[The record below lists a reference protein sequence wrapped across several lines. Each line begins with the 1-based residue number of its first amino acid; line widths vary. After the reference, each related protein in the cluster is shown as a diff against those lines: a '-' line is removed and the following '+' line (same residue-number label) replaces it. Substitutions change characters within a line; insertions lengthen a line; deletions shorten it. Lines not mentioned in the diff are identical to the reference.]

1 MYHNINAGRM
11 RHYVEIKETSTETDK
26 YKRPIGEVLVFDARA
41 HVRTMSGKELEDYGT
56 TTTSTIISVL
66 MWYDE
71 RANDTQVLVWNGV
84 SYEINHVKPDDY
96 FKSMILTCE
105 VIKK

>member
-1 MYHNINAGRM
+1 MYHSINAGRL
-11 RHYVEIKETSTETDK
+11 RQYVEVFIPSNDTDD
-26 YKRPIGEVLVFDARA
+26 YGQPLGDELVFDARA
-41 HVRTMSGKELEDYGT
+41 EVKTVSGNKVQDYGT
-56 TTTSTIISVL
+56 TTTSTIITVM

-71 RANDTQVLVWNGV
+71 RANDKQILKYNDITYQV
-84 SYEINHVKPDDY
+84 NHVKPDEL